1 MNRAHSAGI
10 VFFLIIAIIAAPAWA
25 QGILDNYC
33 EAGLQNNLTIHRLNS
48 DYQNALWAFTE
59 SKRTAGP
66 TVDFSAGY
74 TKYIREPIDL
84 AGGNTGEIAD
94 FLSQLQT
101 STIKNGKF
109 YYPNPNQYSSAIQ
122 LTQNIYNRQNQYNR
136 QVKEES
142 SKAIASQLD
151 DFKTELDAQI
161 RDAYFQY
168 LQASELKLAMARSV
182 KIAQDNV
189 DGILLQISQQKQTK
203 EILYRAKA
211 DLSNKEAQYR
221 DWENACMKAQF
232 NFNFILNRSFD
243 ERILIDSAYL
253 FQPQHIY
260 LLNNTRDTAYT
271 GYHASYLKH
280 NADAAGF
287 QKRAIR
293 SQATIPVVQLKATG
307 GISGSSINFNN
318 KRLPYSTFEFSLK
331 WNLFSNGVNSSRA
344 KQAYFQQQSLEA
356 QYNSSL
362 MQVALNERSAYSDIV
377 THLANYQSS
386 KAAYNNADIYFRA
399 VRSKFDLQVAT
410 ILELLDAEEQLRQ
423 ADANLIK
430 WYYNL
435 QFKLVGYQKTTGKK
449 LKLE

>member
-1 MNRAHSAGI
+1 MNRPHSAGI
-10 VFFLIIAIIAAPAWA
+10 VFFLIITIIAGPAEA
-25 QGILDNYC
+25 QGILDSYC
-33 EAGLQNNLTIHRLNS
+33 ETGLRNNLTIHRLNS

-66 TVDFSAGY
+66 AVDFSAGY
-74 TKYIREPIDL
+74 TKNIREPIDL
-84 AGGNTGEIAD
+84 AGGHTGEIAE

-101 STIKNGKF
+101 SSIKNGKF
-109 YYPNPNQYSSAIQ
+109 YFPNQNQYSSAIQ

-142 SKAIASQLD
+142 SKAVASQLD
-151 DFKTELDAQI
+151 DFKIELDAQI

-168 LQASELKLAMARSV
+168 LQANELKQAMGRSV
-182 KIAQDNV
+182 KIAQNNV
-189 DGILLQISQQKQTK
+189 DGIQAQIRQQKQTK

-211 DLSNKEAQYR
+211 DLANKEGQYR

-253 FQPQHIY
+253 FQLQHTY
-260 LLNNTRDTAYT
+260 LISSARDTSYT

-280 NADAAGF
+280 NADAAGL
-287 QKRAIR
+287 QERAIR
-293 SQATIPVVQLKATG
+293 SQTTIPVVQLNATG
-307 GISGSSINFNN
+307 GISGSNLNLNN
-318 KRLPYSTFEFSLK
+318 KRLPYSNFELSLK
-331 WNLFSNGVNSSRA
+331 WNLFNNGVNRSRA
-344 KQAYFQQQSLEA
+344 RQAYFQQQSLEA
-356 QYNSSL
+356 QYKNSL

-386 KAAYNNADIYFRA
+386 LAAYQNADIYFRA
-399 VRSKFDLQVAT
+399 VRSKFDLQMAT